1 MGADGNF
8 TVTSAEIFGTGA
20 AYETQTIPVPS
31 RLYYTPTADKPLAGY
46 RVGVKACVPKQT
58 SLIEGHL

>member
-46 RVGVKACVPKQT
+46 RVGIKVR
-58 SLIEGHL
+58 SLSRISLT